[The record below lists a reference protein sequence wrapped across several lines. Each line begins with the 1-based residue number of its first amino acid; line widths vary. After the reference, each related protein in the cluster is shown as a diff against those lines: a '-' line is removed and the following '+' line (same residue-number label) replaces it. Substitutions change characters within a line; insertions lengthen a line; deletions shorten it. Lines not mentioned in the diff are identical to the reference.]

1 MIAVVQRVK
10 SSVVTVDGNE
20 IGKAKSGLLVLLC
33 VVNGDTEKEAE
44 LLANKVANLRIF
56 SDRNDK
62 MNLSALDVGG
72 EILSISNF
80 TLSADTKKGNR
91 PSFFDSMNP
100 EESNR
105 LYNYFNKKLSDTGII
120 SVETGEFGAYMQ
132 ISANLDGPI
141 TIILNTDVWTKK

>member
-56 SDRNDK
+56 ADQNDK

-105 LYNYFNKKLSDTGII
+105 LYNYFNQKLSETGIVN
-120 SVETGEFGAYMQ
+120 VETGEFGAYMQ
-132 ISANLDGPI
+132 IFANLDGPI
-141 TIILNTDVWTKK
+141 TIILNTDVWAKK